1 MAKQPASVGSR
12 VRRPTQ
18 DRLDDEAVDSF
29 DVPAAVLCAFCGQAD
44 CAGCLPGDVEDSGV
58 VAIVPWERPGAG
70 TWTRLWA
77 TANASTQGA
86 ETFFAALPD
95 GAIPPAMRFA
105 ILAEILAVSSMI
117 ALLLPFVALA
127 LPTLTMEVVEN
138 PAMLYAA
145 LRWLAIGVPVL
156 AAWMVAAHATHGAA
170 LNVGASR
177 NGGRTQ
183 RRRALRFGLY
193 ACGWDLMA
201 GPLGAAVILFSK
213 GWRAM
218 GDLFNVSLHVP
229 AKSSVALLHGV
240 YGLRGDAVVRARR
253 AGSLAAFLIAA
264 TTGLIVVAL
273 ITLFA

>member
-12 VRRPTQ
+12 VRRSTP
-18 DRLDDEAVDSF
+18 DRGDDEAVDSF

-117 ALLLPFVALA
+117 ALLVPFVALA
-127 LPTLTMEVVEN
+127 LPTLAMEVVDN
-138 PAMLYAA
+138 PAMRYAA
-145 LRWLAIGVPVL
+145 LRWLAVGVPVL

-201 GPLGAAVILFSK
+201 GPLGAVVILFSK

-218 GDLFNVSLHVP
+218 IDLVNLSLHVP
-229 AKSSVALLHGV
+229 AKSSAALLHGV
-240 YGLRGDAVVRARR
+240 YGLRGDAAVRARR

-264 TTGLIVVAL
+264 ATGLVVVAL
-273 ITLFA
+273 IILFA

>member
-1 MAKQPASVGSR
+1 MAKQPASVRSR
-12 VRRPTQ
+12 VRRPSQ
-18 DRLDDEAVDSF
+18 DRGEDEAIDSF

-44 CAGCLPGDVEDSGV
+44 CAGCLPGDEDSGV

-95 GAIPPAMRFA
+95 GALPPAVRFA

-117 ALLLPFVALA
+117 ALLVPFVALA
-127 LPTLTMEVVEN
+127 LPTLAMEVVAN
-138 PAMLYAA
+138 PAMRYAA
-145 LRWLAIGVPVL
+145 LRWLAVGVPVL

-170 LNVGASR
+170 LDVGASR

-183 RRRALRFGLY
+183 QRRALRFGLY

-218 GDLFNVSLHVP
+218 LDLFNLSLHVP
-229 AKSSVALLHGV
+229 AKSSAALLHGV
-240 YGLRGDAVVRARR
+240 YGLRGEAAARARR
-253 AGSLAAFLIAA
+253 AGSLAAFFIAA
-264 TTGLIVVAL
+264 ATGLVVVAL

>member
-1 MAKQPASVGSR
+1 
-12 VRRPTQ
+12 
-18 DRLDDEAVDSF
+18 
-29 DVPAAVLCAFCGQAD
+29 
-44 CAGCLPGDVEDSGV
+44 
-58 VAIVPWERPGAG
+58 
-70 TWTRLWA
+70 
-77 TANASTQGA
+77 
-86 ETFFAALPD
+86 
-95 GAIPPAMRFA
+95 MRFA
-105 ILAEILAVSSMI
+105 ILAEMLAVSSMI

-127 LPTLTMEVVEN
+127 LPTLAMEIVDN
-138 PAMLYAA
+138 PTMLYAA

-170 LNVGASR
+170 LDMGASR
-177 NGGRTQ
+177 NGGRAQ

-201 GPLGAAVILFSK
+201 GPLGVAVILFSK

-218 GDLFNVSLHVP
+218 IDLFNLSLHVP
-229 AKSSVALLHGV
+229 AKSSAALLHGV
-240 YGLRGDAVVRARR
+240 YGLRGEAAVRARR

>member
-1 MAKQPASVGSR
+1 MAKQPASVRSR
-12 VRRPTQ
+12 SRRSSP
-18 DRLDDEAVDSF
+18 DRDEAIDSF

-70 TWTRLWA
+70 TWSRLWA

-86 ETFFAALPD
+86 EAFFAALPD
-95 GAIPPAMRFA
+95 GAIPPAVRFA

-117 ALLLPFVALA
+117 ALLVPFVALA
-127 LPTLTMEVVEN
+127 LPTLAAEIVAN
-138 PAMLYAA
+138 PAMRYAA
-145 LRWLAIGVPVL
+145 LRWLALGVPLL

-177 NGGRTQ
+177 HGGRTQ
-183 RRRALRFGLY
+183 PRRALRYGLY

-218 GDLFNVSLHVP
+218 LDLFRLSMQAP
-229 AKSSVALLHGV
+229 SKSSAALLHGV
-240 YGLRGDAVVRARR
+240 YGLRGDAAARARR
-253 AGSLAAFLIAA
+253 VGSLAAFLIAV
-264 TTGLIVVAL
+264 TTGAVVVAVM
-273 ITLFA
+273 ILFA